1 MCLFQHN
8 ICPTPT
14 ATLESWISR
23 LGVKCI
29 ATVVLRLAMDL
40 MEQSILD
47 TNAGKQLFLAVTDV

>member
-8 ICPTPT
+8 LSPTP
-14 ATLESWISR
+14 AARLEPWIS
-23 LGVKCI
+23 GFEVEYI

-47 TNAGKQLFLAVTDV
+47 TNAG